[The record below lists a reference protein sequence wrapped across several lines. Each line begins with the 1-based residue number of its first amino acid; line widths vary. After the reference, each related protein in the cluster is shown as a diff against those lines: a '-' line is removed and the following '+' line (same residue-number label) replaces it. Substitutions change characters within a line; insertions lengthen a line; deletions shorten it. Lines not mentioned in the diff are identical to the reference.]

1 MTGILRSLSIL
12 LVLPLVVTAATA
24 VSPRNANYTIQARL
38 DPATHEIAGRQV
50 LDWTNIQAVATSE
63 LRFHL
68 YWNAWRNNRSTW
80 MLEDRIRGRSD
91 LDGDPGKDDWSWLEI
106 DAIRWMGLDGSD
118 PVDLSP
124 GMHHASPDDGN
135 PDDRTVLVVPLPQ
148 SVQPGESIRVEMEF
162 RAKVPSTFARTGRI
176 GEFYLIAH
184 WFPKLGVLE
193 EGGWNCHQFHASTE
207 FFSDYGVYDVK
218 ITLPSK
224 FVLGATGR
232 EVAQDE
238 NSDGT
243 KTHHYRQEDVHGFAW
258 TASPHYQEARRRF
271 EVPGL
276 PAVDMRLLI
285 QPEHVQQA
293 DRHFDA
299 TSAALEHYGRWYGPY
314 PYSHLTIVDPAY
326 GSEAG
331 GMEYPTLFTCGTRL
345 INPFGGD
352 SPESVI
358 VHEAGH
364 QFWYGLVGN
373 NEFSHA
379 WLDEGLNTFST
390 MRTLNQAYPPRILID
405 RYLEPWD
412 GHHGLFALR
421 FPDIENPR
429 WIRRLRRYRAQ
440 AAAEL
445 PSRDSFRYL
454 PGAGGAISYD
464 KTALWLATLE
474 RHLGW
479 EVLREILSTF
489 FERYRFRHPTPEQ
502 FFAVA
507 NEVSDQDLSWFF
519 DQVYRDSVSFD
530 YAVSSAES
538 EAVPLEGWDDELSY
552 IDEDDEEDVE
562 IYRTEVIVK
571 RRGGGRFPVDV
582 LLRFEDGHEIR
593 ERWDDDLLWR
603 LFVVERESKL
613 EYAEVDPEG
622 VLMLDLNRLN
632 NSRLLERDGELPAAK
647 WSSKWMI
654 WVQDMM
660 STLAFFI

>member
-1 MTGILRSLSIL
+1 MTGFLRILSIL
-12 LVLPLVVTAATA
+12 LVLPFIVTAATA
-24 VSPRNANYTIQARL
+24 ISPRNANYTIEARL
-38 DPATHEIAGRQV
+38 DTETHEITGRQV
-50 LDWTNIQAVATSE
+50 LDWTNIQSVATTE

-80 MLEDRIRGRSD
+80 MLEDRLTERSD
-91 LDGDPGKDDWSWLEI
+91 VEGDPARDDWSWLEV
-106 DAIRWMGLDGSD
+106 DGVRLVGPDGSG

-124 GMHHASPDDGN
+124 GMHHTSPDDGN
-135 PDDRTVLVVPLPQ
+135 PDDRTVLVVPLPRA
-148 SVQPGESIRVEMEF
+148 VRPGESIRIEMEF

-176 GEFYLIAH
+176 GEFYMIAH

-193 EGGWNCHQFHASTE
+193 EAGWNCHQFHASTE

-218 ITLPSK
+218 LTLPSK
-224 FVLGATGR
+224 FVVGATGR
-232 EVAQDE
+232 EVAQNE
-238 NSDGT
+238 NGDGT

-276 PAVDMRLLI
+276 PPVDMRLLI

-293 DRHFDA
+293 ARHFDA
-299 TSAALEHYGRWYGPY
+299 TSAALEHFGRWYGPY
-314 PYSHLTIVDPAY
+314 PYGHITIVDPAY

-352 SPESVI
+352 SPEGI
-358 VHEAGH
+358 TIHEAGH

-373 NEFSHA
+373 NEFSFA

-390 MRTLNQAYPPRILID
+390 MRTLDQAYPPRILVD

-412 GHHGLFALR
+412 GHRGLFALR
-421 FPDIENPR
+421 FPDIESSR
-429 WIRRLRRYRAQ
+429 WIRRFRRYRKY
-440 AAAEL
+440 AAAEV
-445 PSRDSFRYL
+445 PSRDSFVYL
-454 PGAGGAISYD
+454 PGARGAISYD
-464 KTALWLATLE
+464 KTALYLATLE

-479 EVLREILSTF
+479 DVLREILSTF

-507 NEVSDQDLSWFF
+507 DEVSGQDLSWFF
-519 DQVYRDSVSFD
+519 DQVHRDSVTFD
-530 YAVSSAES
+530 YAVSRAES
-538 EAVPLEGWDDELSY
+538 EAVPIVGWNDELSY
-552 IDEDDEEDVE
+552 EEDEEQTE
-562 IYRTEVIVK
+562 MFRTEVIVK
-571 RRGGGRFPVDV
+571 RRGGGQFPVDV
-582 LLRFEDGHEIR
+582 LLKFEDGHEIR
-593 ERWDDDLLWR
+593 EHWDDDLRWR
-603 LFVVERESKL
+603 LFVVERDSRL
-613 EYAEVDPEG
+613 EYAEVDPEQ
-622 VLMLDLNRLN
+622 VLMLDTNRLN
-632 NSRLLERDGELPAAK
+632 NSRLVKRDWKLPAAK